1 MRQLQMDPLQ
11 KSQFQNKGPTVLR
24 SLAVAAAIVVAV
36 GTSGCHWFSKK
47 DSAYQQSPESR
58 PLEVPPDL
66 DRPNTEGA
74 MQAPDSGTQSVT
86 RSSMSAPAPAQN
98 SATGF
103 TVAGDRD
110 DVFNKVGAALAATDG
125 ATVASKA
132 QLLGTYDVG
141 YQGAN
146 FLVRVTKV
154 DAGVY
159 VSAVDPRGM
168 PASNEAATKLIAA
181 LKAAI
186 GG

>member
-1 MRQLQMDPLQ
+1 MRQLQMDR
-11 KSQFQNKGPTVLR
+11 SHALR
-24 SLAVAAAIVVAV
+24 SLAVAAVVVIAV

-47 DSAYQQSPESR
+47 DSAYQQSPENR

-74 MQAPDSGTQSVT
+74 MQAPAAGTQSVT
-86 RSSMSAPAPAQN
+86 RSSMQAPTRAPAQN
-98 SATGF
+98 GASGF

-110 DVFNKVGAALAATDG
+110 DVFTKVGTALAATDG
-125 ATVASKA
+125 VTVVSKA
-132 QLLGTYDVG
+132 QLLGTYDVS
-141 YQGAN
+141 YQGAS

-168 PASNEAATKLIAA
+168 PASNDAATKLIAA
-181 LKAAI
+181 LKVAL

>member
-1 MRQLQMDPLQ
+1 MRQFQMDGFRTLRPLL
-11 KSQFQNKGPTVLR
+11 FATV
-24 SLAVAAAIVVAV
+24 VVIVTA
-36 GTSGCHWFSKK
+36 TSGCHWYGKRGNPH
-47 DSAYQQSPESR
+47 QQEASRR

-74 MQAPDSGTQSVT
+74 MQVPEAGAQSVT
-86 RSSMSAPAPAQN
+86 RSSMTPAAQPAQDTAN
-98 SATGF
+98 GF
-103 TVAGDRD
+103 TIAGDRD
-110 DVFNKVGAALAATDG
+110 DVFNKVGTALAGTEG
-125 ATVASKA
+125 VTIASKA
-132 QLLGTYDVG
+132 QLLGTYDVS

-168 PASNEAATKLIAA
+168 PASGDAATKLIASLKTA
-181 LKAAI
+181 L